1 MISGKMYWFS
11 QYLISDNGTFYLN
24 SILVLNFQKYF
35 HKNWD
40 KKIPPPQKKNLP
52 LICDPMNPVEIIFN
66 S

>member
-24 SILVLNFQKYF
+24 SILVLNFQKHF

-40 KKIPPPQKKNLP
+40 KKIPPPQKKKLASN
-52 LICDPMNPVEIIFN
+52 M
-66 S
+66 